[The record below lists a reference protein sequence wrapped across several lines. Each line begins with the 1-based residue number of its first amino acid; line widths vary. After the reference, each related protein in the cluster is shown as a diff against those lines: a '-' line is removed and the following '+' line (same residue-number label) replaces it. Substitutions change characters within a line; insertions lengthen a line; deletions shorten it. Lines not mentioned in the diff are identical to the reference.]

1 MKIENKV
8 LRMEKKKWVYMIV
21 FNKVLSRQNKWMQNQ
36 NLCGCN
42 DDEDA
47 SKQLCYPCELYMDK
61 STKNMQLSTDTT
73 ESERQFYTK
82 SIA

>member
-1 MKIENKV
+1 
-8 LRMEKKKWVYMIV
+8 
-21 FNKVLSRQNKWMQNQ
+21 MQNQ

>member
-8 LRMEKKKWVYMIV
+8 WEWRRKKWVYMIV

-36 NLCGCN
+36 NLCGCS

-47 SKQLCYPCELYMDK
+47 SKQLC
-61 STKNMQLSTDTT
+61 
-73 ESERQFYTK
+73 
-82 SIA
+82 